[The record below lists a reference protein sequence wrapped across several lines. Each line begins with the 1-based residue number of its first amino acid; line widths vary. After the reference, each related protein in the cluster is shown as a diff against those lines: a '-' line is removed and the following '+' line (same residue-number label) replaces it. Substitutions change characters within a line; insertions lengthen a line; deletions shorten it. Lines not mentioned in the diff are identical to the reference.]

1 MLDELLTLAM
11 AMIPEHERQAFF
23 NHTAKLTGKVPVF
36 QMEDVGG
43 SLMLTGNKTRPVE
56 DADYDEAGNIDMD
69 RLFT

>member
-1 MLDELLTLAM
+1 MV
-11 AMIPEHERQAFF
+11 PEHERQAFF

-36 QMEDVGG
+36 KMEDVDGN
-43 SLMLTGNKTRPVE
+43 LMLTGNETRPVE